1 MCTASIIINVCSTQ
15 TRLQPC
21 FQPRSKT
28 LHQTNNA
35 NNHCVSTHFEVGS
48 SHRFHFQLYKY
59 RCKEMQKCSNSAYLN
74 MKSNIKSTV
83 SPDFQWFLLVEGS
96 LNSKLPTIWTV
107 QKQSRVVKSAERRCN
122 SSKSEEK
129 KDTSAPNVSEV
140 AKCCV
145 FSMIPVSGQS
155 KSRPVKAAGA
165 ESCGQRRNQK
175 LHAAV
180 AKNTFGSE
188 NAKKLTVSE
197 HFLKF
202 WCWKIA
208 HGCGEKHI
216 WK

>member
-122 SSKSEEK
+122 SSKVRRK
-129 KDTSAPNVSEV
+129 KIHPRQMLA
-140 AKCCV
+140 
-145 FSMIPVSGQS
+145 
-155 KSRPVKAAGA
+155 KSR
-165 ESCGQRRNQK
+165 
-175 LHAAV
+175 
-180 AKNTFGSE
+180 
-188 NAKKLTVSE
+188 NAL
-197 HFLKF
+197 FF
-202 WCWKIA
+202 Q
-208 HGCGEKHI
+208 
-216 WK
+216 